1 MSYGRVV
8 KLLIVHYMYC
18 YFFEKSL
25 MSIEGILLKYNDTR
39 TNMMNMTSMTVC
51 EGQ

>member
-25 MSIEGILLKYNDTR
+25 MRIEGILLKYNDK
-39 TNMMNMTSMTVC
+39 NKYDEYDLHDCV
-51 EGQ
+51 